1 MSVQAVLLP
10 VFAQVALTF
19 ALLIRLGLMR
29 TGLVRSGAVKVRD
42 IVLGQKAWPE
52 RATQT
57 GNCFDNQF
65 QIPVLFYVL
74 TALALITR
82 KADLLFVVLAWVFV
96 MTRLVHAG
104 IHTGSNRLSQRF
116 YAYAAGVAVL
126 LLMWVIFALDI
137 LTTAVTP

>member
-19 ALLIRLGLMR
+19 ALLLWLGPMR
-29 TGLVRSGAVKVRD
+29 AGLVRSGAVRVRD

-52 RATQT
+52 RATQV

-65 QIPVLFYVL
+65 QLPVLFYVL
-74 TALALITR
+74 TGLVLITR

-96 MTRLVHAG
+96 ATRLVHAL
-104 IHTGSNRLSQRF
+104 IHTGSNQLSRRF
-116 YAYAAGVAVL
+116 RAYAAGVAVL
-126 LLMWVIFALDI
+126 LIMWVIFALDI